1 MVTEGPRFSPYDC
14 TLRPRAVVGITTA
27 AFLGAGGICLIA
39 IAAARR
45 VPHVLSSVMSASQA
59 TTFWYGVG
67 ALCVAVAAFG
77 VGASI
82 YQQRRPKLLRID
94 RDHLLVREVATGGE
108 RVVRYADI
116 TQASRTVQA
125 RVRLLVVRHPGGEL
139 RFHAG
144 QFPSNEVF
152 DQAARLIIERTK
164 AARAQNDQSSARGTS
179 PA

>member
-14 TLRPRAVVGITTA
+14 TLRPRLVFGMVTA
-27 AFLGAGGICLIA
+27 AFFGAGGIFLIA
-39 IAAARR
+39 VAAQRHR
-45 VPHVLSSVMSASQA
+45 PLVLNGVFHLSADQA
-59 TTFWYGVG
+59 TTFWHVIGG
-67 ALCVAVAAFG
+67 LCLAIAALGLGSAL
-77 VGASI
+77 

-94 RDHLLVREVATGGE
+94 RDQLLLREVATGAE
-108 RVVRYADI
+108 QVVRYADI

-125 RVRLLVVRHPGGEL
+125 RVRLLIVRHPGGEL

-164 AARAQNDQSSARGTS
+164 TARAKLPSA
-179 PA
+179 